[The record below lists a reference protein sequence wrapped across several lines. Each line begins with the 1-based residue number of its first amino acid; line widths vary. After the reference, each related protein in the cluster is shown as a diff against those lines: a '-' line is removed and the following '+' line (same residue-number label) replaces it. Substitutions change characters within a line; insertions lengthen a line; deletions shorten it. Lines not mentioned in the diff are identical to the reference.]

1 MAEKQQVFKVESAKK
16 MFYCDLYSNLF
27 SDAFLYFKLLQPA
40 IFETFDLRK
49 GYVHLRK
56 ALKEEKLT
64 QSLKIGVE
72 GDNI

>member
-1 MAEKQQVFKVESAKK
+1 MIYIVIF
-16 MFYCDLYSNLF
+16 F

-40 IFETFDLRK
+40 IFEKFDLRK